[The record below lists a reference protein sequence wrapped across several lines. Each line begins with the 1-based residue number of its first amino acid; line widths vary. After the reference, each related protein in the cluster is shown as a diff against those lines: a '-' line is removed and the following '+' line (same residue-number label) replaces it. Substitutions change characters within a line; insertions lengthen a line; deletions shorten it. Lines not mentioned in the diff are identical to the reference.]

1 MIYNIRKIFTILSVM
16 VLGGVLVYNCE
27 PEPDSLGEQLF
38 LNGAAEGAE
47 SSYDLIAYN
56 IKNNDT
62 IRTDAFKLLNLISS
76 SSTSSTAV
84 LGAFDENQFGK
95 QKASYFTQVR
105 LANYNPDFGTNAVVD
120 SVVLVLKPS
129 YRIDSLIATTTDEN
143 YVYQDGGIDANGN
156 IGTNIDAKKVV
167 STYPITKFG
176 RTKKKLTLEVHE
188 VKEFMNGYNDHV
200 YSDKNF
206 DTYNTLLGS
215 KEIKGGN
222 VSAVVITKDSDN
234 SQITPSSAPGIRI
247 QLSPT
252 LFQSKILDKK
262 GQPELSD
269 VSNFIRH
276 FKGLKVSV
284 AEDDGYLFQFAPNDM
299 ELIMY
304 YKNDLAV
311 AGASPK
317 RPQTKYE
324 FAVKS
329 SNMHSAYYEYNRI
342 GAAVEVY
349 ANPNSVTGDDRLFAQ
364 GMGGNSIGIK
374 FKKEEIDRLKEKF
387 QDEKAAI
394 ISAKIRIYTDELA
407 WANPYPKPNAQDFTI
422 VQGNKKIVNG
432 QLKETT
438 EFTTDFTSLG
448 AAFISVRAYNTD
460 KNPAYYEFTVTR
472 SLKDIVESADTY
484 KEYKDKYF
492 KIDLAQ
498 FLPNSSG
505 TIAGYNYTSRA
516 FSMGRTV
523 FVGSDASSDKKIKLL
538 VTYGTKK

>member
-1 MIYNIRKIFTILSVM
+1 MIYNIRKVFTILSVM

-38 LNGAAEGAE
+38 LNGAAEGVE
-47 SSYDLIAYN
+47 SSYDVIAYN
-56 IKNNDT
+56 FKNNDT

-76 SSTSSTAV
+76 SSTSATAV

-143 YVYQDGGIDANGN
+143 YVYQDGGVDANGN
-156 IGTNIDAKKVV
+156 VGTNIDAKKVV

-176 RTKKKLTLEVHE
+176 KTKKKLTLEVHE
-188 VKEFMNGYNDHV
+188 VKEFMNGYNDYV

-206 DTYNTLLGS
+206 ETYNTLLGS
-215 KEIKGGN
+215 KEIKNGN
-222 VSAVVITKDSDN
+222 VSAVTITKDSDN

-247 QLSPT
+247 QLSPA

-269 VSNFIRH
+269 ASNFTRH
-276 FKGLKVSV
+276 FRGLKVSV

-311 AGASPK
+311 TGAPPK
-317 RPQTKYE
+317 RPQTKFE
-324 FAVKS
+324 FAVKTT
-329 SNMHSAYYEYNRI
+329 NMHSAYYEYNRLGARINDYAFGNKEI
-342 GAAVEVY
+342 GDEKLY
-349 ANPNSVTGDDRLFAQ
+349 AQ

-374 FKKEEIDRLKEKF
+374 FKKEEIDKLRKLY

-394 ISAKIRIYTDELA
+394 ISAKIRIYTDEIE
-407 WANPYPKPNAQDFTI
+407 WVNPYPKPGAQDFTI
-422 VQGNKKIVNG
+422 VQRDKDTAG
-432 QLKETT
+432 KETT
-438 EFTTDFTSLG
+438 AFTTDFTSLG
-448 AAFISVRAYNTD
+448 ATFIPVRAYNTD
-460 KNPAYYEFTVTR
+460 KNPASYEFTVTR
-472 SLKDIVESADTY
+472 SLKDIVESTTTYEEY
-484 KEYKDKYF
+484 KEKYF

-498 FLPNSSG
+498 FLPNSSNS
-505 TIAGYNYTSRA
+505 IAGYNYTSRA

-523 FVGSDASSDKKIKLL
+523 FVGSNSSSDKKIKLL